1 MTQFYT
7 VDELVKKFKVP
18 KSTIYDLIRK
28 GIIPGAMKIGRQWRF
43 RQDMIES
50 WIKKQTKVRI
60 NALEIEKV

>member
-7 VDELVKKFKVP
+7 VDELIKKFKVP

-50 WIKKQTKVRI
+50 WIEKQTKVRI
-60 NALEIEKV
+60 NALETEKV

>member
-1 MTQFYT
+1 MTEFYT
-7 VDELVKKFKVP
+7 VDELVKRFKTP

-50 WIKKQTKVRI
+50 WIEKQTKVRI
-60 NALEIEKV
+60 NALETEKV